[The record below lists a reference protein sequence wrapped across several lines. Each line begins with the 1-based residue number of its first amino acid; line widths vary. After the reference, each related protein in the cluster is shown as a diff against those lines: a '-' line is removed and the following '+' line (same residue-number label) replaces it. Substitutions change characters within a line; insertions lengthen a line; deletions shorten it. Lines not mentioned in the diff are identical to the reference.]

1 MSTDLP
7 ATGLV
12 IVDFQEKLYAVMPEP
27 RRDRAARAAET
38 LGFCAGELGMPIA
51 ITEQYPRGL
60 GSTLPALRV
69 VEPVEKT
76 SFSACGEPRF
86 VAPAKRVVLAGM
98 EAHICV
104 YWTAVDL
111 LERGHAVVVASDAVV
126 SRREE
131 DREVAMHALR
141 ARGAEVLPSETLMF
155 GWLGVASG
163 PLFKEISRRIR

>member
-1 MSTDLP
+1 MSPDLP

-12 IVDFQEKLYAVMPEP
+12 LVDFQEKLFAAMPEA
-27 RRDRAARAAET
+27 RREAAARAAEN
-38 LGFCAGELGMPIA
+38 LAFAARELGMPIA

-60 GSTLPALRV
+60 GPTLPGLRV
-69 VEPVEKT
+69 AEPVEKL

-86 VAPAKRVVLAGM
+86 RAPAQRVVLAGM

-104 YWTAVDL
+104 YWTAVEL
-111 LERGHAVVVASDAVV
+111 LERGHRVVIASDAVL
-126 SRREE
+126 SRRDE
-131 DREVAMHALR
+131 DREAALR
-141 ARGAEVLPSETLMF
+141 ALGSRGAEVLPSETLMF